1 MNSVNTSR
9 LSTKGQVVIPASIR
23 EELNLEESD
32 ELIVVS
38 DGDRIVMRKLHMG
51 DILDE
56 AHEAREDGETVSHE
70 EMKKKYGI

>member
-1 MNSVNTSR
+1 MGSVTTSR

-32 ELIVVS
+32 ELIIAR
-38 DGDRIVMRKLHMG
+38 DGDKIVMRKLHLG

-56 AHEAREDGETVSHE
+56 AHEARGEDDTVSHD
-70 EMKKKYGI
+70 EMKEKYGI